1 MATLLIN
8 TRVKKGHIA
17 PEIQGQFSEHLGR
30 GIYEGI
36 FVRED
41 SGIPNVRGMR
51 TDVVNALKEIHVP
64 LLRWPGGCF
73 ADEYHWMDGIGPR
86 ENRKKMINTNWG
98 GVTEDNSFGTHEF
111 FDLCEQLGCRTY
123 VNGNLGSGTVQEMH
137 DWVEYITFDGV
148 SPMADLRRR
157 NGREK
162 PWKLDWFA
170 VGNESWGCGGNMR
183 PSYYG
188 DLYRQYQSFLR
199 QYNPDSP
206 FKKLA
211 VGANVDDAEWTRTVL
226 ATCFDHAP
234 RQFHGFMDGL
244 SLHYYTIIGDDWT
257 VKGGALNFD
266 EAMWYKTMQSTLHM
280 EDLLR
285 MHGAIMDQYDPEK
298 KIAMC
303 VDEWG
308 AWYDVEPGTNPG
320 FLYQQNTMR
329 DALIAGINLNIF
341 NKHCDRVGMA
351 CIAQTINVLQSM
363 LLTEG
368 GQCVKT
374 PTYWVFDLY
383 KDHQDAELL
392 DSCLSDVPELSVDT
406 ASLSGKIDDGTG
418 AAARSSVED
427 GFLKAECF
435 ALPAV
440 QESVSEKNGV
450 VTITLTNLD
459 LENAC
464 PIDIVLS
471 DCDRRDRSRHHDRAQ
486 HLRGAGLRDKAGVP
500 GYPEDSHRTLPP
512 APCLQRAEDHGTVM
526 QQDRNR
532 KQVLRKFIRNM
543 KGARHCRAPYHIPPM
558 YSSVVVMSDR
568 NQLLKY
574 PVSHYIRSFSAT
586 ESGIA
591 YKVS

>member
-1 MATLLIN
+1 MRGAEYKNTRFYQNFYKTAPPPYFTIEYETYDIRAGKSRHAHDKYISREGIMTTLLIN
-8 TRVKKGHIA
+8 TRVKQGHIA

-51 TDVVNALKEIHVP
+51 TDVVDALKEIHVP

-111 FDLCEQLGCRTY
+111 FDLCEQLGCKTY

-211 VGANVDDAEWTRTVL
+211 VGASVDDAEWTRAVL
-226 ATCFDHAP
+226 ATCFDHAQ

-392 DSCLSDVPELSVDT
+392 DSCLSDVPRLSIDT
-406 ASLSGKIDDGTG
+406 AALSGKIDDGTG

-427 GFLKAECF
+427 GFLKAERF
-435 ALPAV
+435 TLPAV

-450 VTITLTNLD
+450 ITITLTNLD

-464 PIDIVLS
+464 PLDIVFSGSASLS
-471 DCDRRDRSRHHDRAQ
+471 D
-486 HLRGAGLRDKAGVP
+486 
-500 GYPEDSHRTLPP
+500 RTVTG
-512 APCLQRAEDHGTVM
+512 EIVHGTMTAHNTFEEPDCVTK
-526 QQDRNR
+526 QAFQDIQKTDSGLSLRIPACS
-532 KQVLRKFIRNM
+532 VLKIT
-543 KGARHCRAPYHIPPM
+543 
-558 YSSVVVMSDR
+558 V
-568 NQLLKY
+568 Q
-574 PVSHYIRSFSAT
+574 
-586 ESGIA
+586 
-591 YKVS
+591 